1 VYITV
6 TEKRSPTHNLTAF
19 KSAMADRSKRNIT
32 GSAIRD
38 AAALG
43 FDSDDI
49 AATVQTMEARHFY
62 KSMTSHY
69 NHKVWHDVY
78 HVPFD
83 KLLLYVKFTA
93 DTMTEFKLLSF
104 KEK

>member
-1 VYITV
+1 
-6 TEKRSPTHNLTAF
+6 LAAF
-19 KSAMADRSKRNIT
+19 KAAMADRSKRNIT
-32 GSAIRD
+32 GSALKD

-49 AATVQTMEARHFY
+49 AATVQTMEAKQFY

-69 NHKVWHDVY
+69 DHKVWHDVY
-78 HVPFD
+78 HVPS
-83 KLLLYVKFTA
+83 KGMVLYVKFTS
-93 DTMTEFKLLSF
+93 DTITEFFTLLSF